1 MKGTRATGSR
11 LAVVLVVLAMVVVT
25 TVSMTGQEAQV
36 NPAKGMP
43 SDWTHR
49 HVVFSQ
55 PGTADEAIR
64 NGTYERWLK
73 ITSDPRYV
81 IQQQNRSAN
90 ASGDAVER
98 SSLSGDVSAAM
109 RAATEPRVE
118 PADASVELREDDEAV
133 EMSFEEREAA
143 QAGNRRLP
151 SGLVSAVIPPSV
163 EPPAAEPPPVDQ
175 SDATLWPGFLLS
187 GPVRRWEP
195 PKKKQHNRI
204 KKDWS
209 ETLGNNGTTGM
220 GEFPAVYTTGATS
233 CTDFA
238 VFNTGLAGTSTQ
250 ANIVAYDNLYA
261 SCNGGTPTVYWAY
274 NTGTLGGV
282 SGDITNSVAL
292 SLDGTQ
298 VALVQFVPYPVAA
311 SGTATANTGFIPTAL
326 STIKVGATTYT
337 WETTANITTVNQM
350 STNGI
355 TLETEIAQT
364 LYAALTGSR
373 ANCPTSN
380 TTCIATTQTA
390 NSSVTAAVS
399 GETVTVTASCGVGTC
414 GNTVVF
420 TQSSNA
426 TGMNLSP
433 TTGDLGG
440 GSGTAGVGGAQ
451 LVMLKWAAGGTLTS
465 PTTLTS
471 NSAYPT
477 CTAPCMISVPFS
489 GTPTD
494 TYSAPY
500 VSYGPVGK
508 PSILY
513 VGDDAGNLHKFTN
526 IFYAS
531 GTPAEAGSPW
541 PVTVNANASLGSPV
555 YDGISTNVFVGDYLS
570 GSSSPCE
577 PSVSETDGA
586 CGYLYSINSSGTV
599 TKSKQLDYNLG
610 ILDSPIVDSNAG
622 MVYVFA
628 GDDGSANCAGSTPCA
643 AVYQFPVGFSAPT
656 TPTEA
661 TVGTGYEF
669 MLSGTFDNAY
679 FTSSAATG
687 HLYVVGN
694 TGPAN
699 NTLYQVSINSG
710 VMSTTTTAGPEV
722 SNNYSNGLYS
732 AGLQVSEFPSGA
744 NDYIFLSVL
753 SYGYPSA
760 CGNGTT
766 PGTGSA
772 GMGCV
777 IGYNVASGTISG
789 STAVT
794 GAIAEAGGTSG
805 IVVDNGTAGAQNIY
819 FSTLLNQTCTTSTG
833 TGGCA
838 IQTSQSAP

>member
-11 LAVVLVVLAMVVVT
+11 LAVVLVVLAMGLAS
-25 TVSMTGQEAQV
+25 TVAMKGQEAQV
-36 NPAKGMP
+36 SPAKGVP
-43 SDWTHR
+43 SDWTHH
-49 HVVFSQ
+49 HVVFSH

-81 IQQQNRSAN
+81 IQQQKRSTN
-90 ASGDAVER
+90 ASGA
-98 SSLSGDVSAAM
+98 DVSAAM
-109 RAATEPRVE
+109 AMAVATEPGAE
-118 PADASVELREDDEAV
+118 SADAGVEARDEDNEAV

-143 QAGNRRLP
+143 QAGRRLP
-151 SGLVSAVIPPSV
+151 SGLVRAIIPAGVERAVV
-163 EPPAAEPPPVDQ
+163 EPPAVNK
-175 SDATLWPGFLLS
+175 SDANLEPGFLLP

-282 SGDITNSVAL
+282 SGDISNSVAL

-311 SGTATANTGFIPTAL
+311 FGTATANTGAVPTAG

-337 WETTANITTVNQM
+337 WETTTNITTVNQM

-355 TLETEIAQT
+355 GFEYEIAQT

-373 ANCPTSN
+373 ANCPASN
-380 TTCIATTQTA
+380 TTCIAAAQTA
-390 NSSVTAAVS
+390 NSSVTATFQSESEV
-399 GETVTVTASCGVGTC
+399 VTVTASCGVGTC

-420 TQSSNA
+420 TESGTNP
-426 TGMNLSP
+426 TNGMTLSP
-433 TTGDLGG
+433 TSGTLTG

-451 LVMLKWAAGGTLTS
+451 LVVLKWAAGGTLTS
-465 PTTLTS
+465 PTTLSS

-508 PSILY
+508 PSTLY

-577 PSVSETDGA
+577 PSVSETGGA

-599 TKSKQLDYNLG
+599 TKSVQLDYNLG

-628 GDDGSANCAGSTPCA
+628 GDDNSTNCTGFTPCA
-643 AVYQFPVGFSAPT
+643 AVYQFPVSFSATT

-661 TVGTGYEF
+661 AVGPGYEF

-732 AGLQVSEFPSGA
+732 AGLQVSEFPSGGI
-744 NDYIFLSVL
+744 DYIFLSVL
-753 SYGYPSA
+753 SWGYPSA

-777 IGYNVASGTISG
+777 IGYNVTSGTISG

-805 IVVDNGTAGAQNIY
+805 IVVDNGAAGAQNIY

>member
-11 LAVVLVVLAMVVVT
+11 LAVVLVVLAMGVVT
-25 TVSMTGQEAQV
+25 VPMTGQEAQV
-36 NPAKGMP
+36 NPAKGVP

-49 HVVFSQ
+49 HVVFSH

-81 IQQQNRSAN
+81 IQQQKRSAN
-90 ASGDAVER
+90 ASGA
-98 SSLSGDVSAAM
+98 DVSAAM
-109 RAATEPRVE
+109 AVATEPGAE
-118 PADASVELREDDEAV
+118 SADAGVEAREDDEEAI

-143 QAGNRRLP
+143 QTGNRRLP
-151 SGLVSAVIPPSV
+151 SGLVRAIIPPGVERAAV
-163 EPPAAEPPPVDQ
+163 EPPAVDK
-175 SDATLWPGFLLS
+175 SDVTLEPGFLLP

-209 ETLGNNGTTGM
+209 ETLGDNGTTGM
-220 GEFPAVYTTGATS
+220 GEFPAIYTTGATS

-238 VFNTGLAGTSTQ
+238 VFNTGLAGTTTE

-282 SGDITNSVAL
+282 SGDISNSVAL

-311 SGTATANTGFIPTAL
+311 FGTATANTGFIPTAL

-337 WETTANITTVNQM
+337 WETTTNITTVNQM

-380 TTCIATTQTA
+380 ATCIATTQTA
-390 NSSVTAAVS
+390 NGSVTAAVS

-433 TTGDLGG
+433 TSGDLGG

-451 LVMLKWAAGGTLTS
+451 LVVLKWAAGGTLTS
-465 PTTLTS
+465 PTALTS

-500 VSYGPVGK
+500 VSYGPIGK
-508 PSILY
+508 PSTIY

-599 TKSKQLDYNLG
+599 TKSVQLDYNVG

-628 GDDGSANCAGSTPCA
+628 GDDNSTKCAGFTPCA
-643 AVYQFPVGFSAPT
+643 AVYQFPVGFSATT

-661 TVGTGYEF
+661 AVGPGYEF

-679 FTSSAATG
+679 FTSSAPTG

-710 VMSTTTTAGPEV
+710 VMSTSTTAGPEV
-722 SNNYSNGLYS
+722 SSNYTNGLYS
-732 AGLQVSEFPSGA
+732 AGLQVSEFPSGG

-753 SYGYPSA
+753 SYGFPSA
-760 CGNGTT
+760 C
-766 PGTGSA
+766 GTGSA

-777 IGYNVASGTISG
+777 IGYNVTSGTISG

-805 IVVDNGTAGAQNIY
+805 IVVDSAAAGAQNIY

>member
-11 LAVVLVVLAMVVVT
+11 LAVVLVVLAMGVVT
-25 TVSMTGQEAQV
+25 VPMTGQEAQV
-36 NPAKGMP
+36 NPAKGVP

-49 HVVFSQ
+49 HVVFSH

-81 IQQQNRSAN
+81 IQQQKRSAN
-90 ASGDAVER
+90 ASGA
-98 SSLSGDVSAAM
+98 DVSAAM
-109 RAATEPRVE
+109 PVATEPRVE
-118 PADASVELREDDEAV
+118 PADASVEAREEDDEAI

-143 QAGNRRLP
+143 QTGNWRLP
-151 SGLVSAVIPPSV
+151 SGLVRAVIPPAVEPLPV
-163 EPPAAEPPPVDQ
+163 EPPAADK
-175 SDATLWPGFLLS
+175 SDASLEPGFLLP

-220 GEFPAVYTTGATS
+220 GEFPAIYTTGATS

-238 VFNTGLAGTSTQ
+238 VFNTGLAGTFTQ

-311 SGTATANTGFIPTAL
+311 FGTATANTGFIPTAL

-337 WETTANITTVNQM
+337 WETTTNITTANQM

-414 GNTVVF
+414 GNTVAF
-420 TQSSNA
+420 TESTTPNA
-426 TGMNLSP
+426 EMTLSP
-433 TTGDLGG
+433 TGGTLTG

-451 LVMLKWAAGGTLTS
+451 LVVLKWAAGGTLTS

-508 PSILY
+508 PSTIY

-570 GSSSPCE
+570 GSSSQVE
-577 PSVSETDGA
+577 
-586 CGYLYSINSSGTV
+586 
-599 TKSKQLDYNLG
+599 
-610 ILDSPIVDSNAG
+610 
-622 MVYVFA
+622 
-628 GDDGSANCAGSTPCA
+628 
-643 AVYQFPVGFSAPT
+643 AV
-656 TPTEA
+656 
-661 TVGTGYEF
+661 
-669 MLSGTFDNAY
+669 
-679 FTSSAATG
+679 
-687 HLYVVGN
+687 
-694 TGPAN
+694 
-699 NTLYQVSINSG
+699 
-710 VMSTTTTAGPEV
+710 
-722 SNNYSNGLYS
+722 
-732 AGLQVSEFPSGA
+732 GLQPGDSGQPYRRLKCW
-744 NDYIFLSVL
+744 DGL
-753 SYGYPSA
+753 
-760 CGNGTT
+760 
-766 PGTGSA
+766 
-772 GMGCV
+772 CV
-777 IGYNVASGTISG
+777 RRG
-789 STAVT
+789 
-794 GAIAEAGGTSG
+794 
-805 IVVDNGTAGAQNIY
+805 
-819 FSTLLNQTCTTSTG
+819 
-833 TGGCA
+833 
-838 IQTSQSAP
+838 